1 MPDNSFDIV
10 SKVEL
15 PEVVNAVQQAVKEIQ
30 TRYDLK
36 STKSSIEL
44 DSDAL
49 KLTIRAPDEF
59 VLKQVGEV
67 LDQKLIR
74 RKVPLKNMQRGEP
87 QPAAGQSVV
96 QEVSLQQGIP
106 TDTAREIVKIIKQ
119 LKLKVQAAIQ
129 GDQVRVSGKKRDELQ
144 TVIAQLKERELG
156 IELQFVNYRG

>member
-10 SKVEL
+10 SKVDL

-44 DSDAL
+44 DTGDL
-49 KLTIRAPDEF
+49 KITVRAPDEF
-59 VLKQVGEV
+59 ILKQVSEV

-74 RKVPLKNMQRGEP
+74 RKVPLKNMKRGEP

-96 QEVSLQQGIP
+96 QEISLQQGIP
-106 TDTAREIVKIIKQ
+106 IDTAREIVKMIKQ
-119 LKLKVQAAIQ
+119 LKFKVQSAIQ

-144 TVIAQLKERELG
+144 TVIAKLKEGDLG